1 MKPVLNKDGYAQ
13 IHSDLKRD
21 DIIYDLESKLKT
33 QQGKIKEL
41 NERVDYKQKKIEVLT
56 DNYKSQIEALKK
68 EFNFVGDVNTLLGG
82 GEYTKEAKYTRTI
95 RDAMDNCRIK
105 TTRISELED
114 KIAELKE
121 TIKRIKTE
129 QDLKNA
135 DSAMADIYL
144 KIKADKLSEQ
154 NIYR

>member
-1 MKPVLNKDGYAQ
+1 
-13 IHSDLKRD
+13 
-21 DIIYDLESKLKT
+21 
-33 QQGKIKEL
+33 
-41 NERVDYKQKKIEVLT
+41 
-56 DNYKSQIEALKK
+56 
-68 EFNFVGDVNTLLGG
+68 
-82 GEYTKEAKYTRTI
+82 
-95 RDAMDNCRIK
+95 MDNCRIK

-144 KIKADKLSEQ
+144 KIKEDKLSEQ

>member
-82 GEYTKEAKYTRTI
+82 GEYTKEAKYTG
-95 RDAMDNCRIK
+95 
-105 TTRISELED
+105 L
-114 KIAELKE
+114 
-121 TIKRIKTE
+121 
-129 QDLKNA
+129 
-135 DSAMADIYL
+135 
-144 KIKADKLSEQ
+144 
-154 NIYR
+154 